1 MRSHPAPA
9 TPSSSSRLPA
19 WKCRHQPACPDA
31 SSSDAEA
38 ARIIASH
45 PEQGWHLL
53 CNSLVVFD
61 DTGELHPDGRV
72 VDPHRL
78 ELVAV

>member
-1 MRSHPAPA
+1 MRSIPKPAIS
-9 TPSSSSRLPA
+9 SSSSRLPA
-19 WKCRHQPACPDA
+19 WKCLHEPACPDA
-31 SSSDAEA
+31 GSSDAEA
-38 ARIIASH
+38 ARIVASH

-61 DTGELHPDGRV
+61 DTGELRPDGQV